1 MKFLGRLVFVVLLL
15 QVGVRAQQP
24 LSPNG
29 PPTRNPVSSSI
40 KARLEDQSKNFVAG
54 AEFMPAG
61 RYNYKPTL
69 GMMEFGQLI
78 FHVADTNYG
87 LCSSIAGAAA
97 PAVSVTEADPKDKQ
111 VLNLRRSFEFCRS
124 ALARVNDSRLGEGV
138 SFFGEKL
145 ISRADALITLSDD
158 WNDHYAAQAIYLRL
172 NGILPP
178 TARPQLKKLSS
189 GPKS

>member
-1 MKFLGRLVFVVLLL
+1 MKFLGTLVLVVLLL
-15 QVGVRAQQP
+15 QVGAKAQQA

-61 RYNYKPTL
+61 RYNFKPTA
-69 GMMEFGQLI
+69 GMMDFGQLM

-97 PAVSVTEADPKDKQ
+97 PAVNVTGADPKDKQ
-111 VLNLRRSFEFCRS
+111 VPNLRRSFEFCRS
-124 ALARVNDSRLGEGV
+124 ALARVDDSRLGEGV

-178 TARPQLKKLSS
+178 TARPQLKKLSG
-189 GPKS
+189 GPSS

>member
-1 MKFLGRLVFVVLLL
+1 MKFLVTLVLAVVLL
-15 QVGVRAQQP
+15 QVGVKAQQA

-40 KARLEDQSKNFVAG
+40 KARLEDQSKNFIAG

-61 RYNYKPTL
+61 RYNYKPAA
-69 GMMEFGQLI
+69 GMMDFGQLM

-87 LCSSIAGAAA
+87 LCSSVAGATA
-97 PAVSVTEADPKDKQ
+97 PAVNVTEADPKDKQ

-124 ALARVNDSRLGEGV
+124 ALARVDDSRLGEGV

-189 GPKS
+189 GAHS

>member
-1 MKFLGRLVFVVLLL
+1 MKFLGTLVLVVLLA
-15 QVGVRAQQP
+15 QIGVRAQQS
-24 LSPNG
+24 LSPNS
-29 PPTRNPVSSSI
+29 PPARNPVSSSI
-40 KARLEDQSKNFVAG
+40 KERLEDQSKNFVAG

-61 RYNYKPTL
+61 GYNFKPAL
-69 GMMEFGQLI
+69 GMMDFGQLM

-87 LCSSIAGAAA
+87 LCSSIAGASA
-97 PAVSVTEADPKDKQ
+97 PAVNVTGADPKDKQ

-124 ALARVNDSRLGEGV
+124 ALARVDDSRLGEGV

-178 TARPQLKKLSS
+178 TARPQLKKISN
-189 GPKS
+189 GPFS